1 MNLLE
6 TFKNYLFSQENKPTK
21 VTVKNYLSDINH
33 FIRWYENT
41 FAKTFDPKEVSN
53 PTLNDYRNSCSKI
66 FSPSSLDRHFSS
78 LRKFFQFLLIDGK
91 ISLNPFAVRN
101 LQLEVQRDPWHI
113 KDFKDFLYVYN
124 ASRLTIK
131 NYLIDIKQFLA
142 WAQEVTTSVNVLPE
156 IDTKLVEEYKQ
167 RLLGQGNF
175 SPATI
180 NRKLS
185 SLRKYLAWAQ
195 SQGLVRPQA
204 EISNQLNNPAIQ
216 QSSNRPE
223 VRSQKLEARSYLAF
237 PPFRMAQKVSN
248 AFILAL
254 DTGLI
259 IHLAKLI
266 DRIEYGLWK
275 SKGHPVFAKIKD
287 QKSKIK
293 TLASN
298 FQILSPTS
306 NVQRPTSVRNLP
318 KEFYAPLEIST
329 KYFPWYKKAWIT
341 ARYSRPKWYKTYHSY
356 PIAHYLNFAVLIIF
370 LMVIS
375 FSFYNA
381 FFQKGNQLPTLAVG
395 LPTAPPRVLS
405 FQGRLTNNQDTPIS
419 TPSALRFAIYNNVT
433 ATDSGDLSVMLWQ
446 EVDNVTPDQD
456 GIFNVLLGNNTPIPS
471 TLFTQNAA
479 LWLGVTVGQTA
490 ELQPRQQLATV
501 AYATNAETLQG
512 LLPITAAG
520 ATQSNVVLALDSSGN
535 LTIGGS
541 ATPTFQA
548 SGGQFTLSGQGLL
561 LTTNAGSN
569 SNIAVAPNG
578 LGQIDL
584 QKPLQNSTNNNN
596 ITTATGAVEVDDL
609 LAVLATSSGQ
619 SALTINQNS
628 TGPLISASA
637 SGVAKFTVDA
647 SGDLTAAGTTTFG
660 GKTYAW
666 PGSIGANNY
675 ILRAQTDGTLAWV
688 PAASIG
694 NSFWQEL
701 SGALSPVNSGD
712 DFLLGSSSTS
722 SAIFAFTG
730 LKGNQTQASFSGQ
743 LVVMPNV
750 GYGGKVG
757 IGTTTPLV
765 ALDVVGTGRFSTD
778 LTASTGNTSLS
789 NTSGNVTIGNGSG
802 TTAISSSNW
811 GVTSGGAASGLTGL
825 SSSGTITFSGLD
837 ASSFVV
843 TDGSKNLKTSAGAA
857 TSAELASILSDETG
871 GGGVAV
877 FNTSP
882 AITTSLTT
890 GSTSFDL
897 LNTAATTVNF
907 AGGATTKLSLGS
919 STAATVNVPS
929 LSASSAVY
937 TDSSKNLTSTA
948 PTTGTIGYWTRNA
961 GNLYPATTNDTI
973 SATSAAATVATF
985 TTNNPAAT
993 TLTNNT
999 LIQQTGA
1006 GTVTNLLNLTQSAGT
1021 VTNGINLSGTFTNL
1035 INATNFNVTNAGAIT
1050 GVGVNAGSGLL
1061 QGTGGLTLTGTTSI
1075 NDSAG
1080 TNTTSIGGG
1089 TTTGQITI
1097 GGTGT
1102 QTLAIGNGA
1111 GVKTVQLGSNN
1122 TTSTTTLLSGSGGL
1136 SLNASNNQ
1144 PTNINTGTST
1154 GLVTIGNSLAT
1165 AAISTSNWG
1174 VTSLGVASGLT
1185 GLSSSGTITFSGFSG
1200 ANNGG
1205 VIYASSS
1212 GTLSQT
1218 AAGTGTQCLTGGATP
1233 VWAACSSAANN
1244 YWQRVVGN
1252 LSPLNTNDTISATSA
1267 ADTVATF
1274 TSNNAAATTL
1284 TNNTLIQQTGAGTVT
1299 NLLNLTQSSGTVT
1312 NGINISGTFATDL
1325 IKSPTLIV
1333 TNAGAASGLTGLSS
1347 SGTVTLGGATGT
1359 ETLTLGQ
1366 STAGQIINIGAA
1378 TVATGNTQTI
1388 HLGDAAVGTGKD
1400 VITIGNTN
1408 GASSLTSSAGT
1419 GGMTLTN
1426 AATAGT
1432 IFNTATATDDQLALL
1447 PNTGGAA
1454 RFTGTIT
1461 SSDLT
1466 AARTW
1471 TFPNAGGTVAVSA
1484 SAPIGLDAFGNI
1496 SCSTCILGGGT
1507 LWTAGATS
1515 GTTTQTVAQGGT
1527 LTFTAGTGVTTTGSA
1542 GAITFA
1548 IGQAVGTGNSPS
1560 FAGLTLAGT
1569 VSINNNASTN
1579 TTNIGTGSTSGAIAI
1594 GGGSDTLA
1602 IDTTNWDVSSL
1613 GVASGLTGLSSSG
1626 TITLSG
1632 FTAAN
1637 GVIYSSSLGVLHQTA
1652 AGTSTQCL
1660 IGDNGTGAPGWS
1672 SCSAA
1677 ASNYWQ
1683 RLVGNVSPLNLNDT
1697 LSATSA
1703 ADTVATFTI
1712 NNAAATTLTNNTLIQ
1727 QTGGGTVTNL
1737 LNLTQSAGTVINGIY
1752 LNGTFTNLINTSSN
1766 NFKVTNTG
1774 AITAV
1779 GVNSGSGLLQGTGGL
1794 TLTGATSINNNA
1806 STNTTNIGT
1815 GSTSGAIAIGGN
1827 SDTLAI
1833 DTTNWDVSSL
1843 GVASGLTGLSS
1854 SGTITFSGLG
1864 TSAFVVT
1871 DGSKNLTTTAASAT
1885 SAELASILSDETG
1898 GGGVAVFSTSPT
1910 ITTSLTTGST
1920 SFDLLNTT
1928 ATTVNFAGGATALNL
1943 GASTGTLTLNN
1954 PTIATSATSGTL
1966 AVFNTGL
1973 TGTLNLAGAAT
1984 VVNIGAPTGTAS
1996 MSATLTL
2003 GGTNGTIRPATG
2015 ALNLQY
2021 KSGGNAWTTGLTIL
2035 DNTGS
2040 VGIGTTAPVATL
2052 DVRGNSAV
2060 TAVASISG
2068 NTNFAG
2074 LVVYNSGNGD
2084 LITASGSAV
2093 LNGTNTEFKVT
2104 NTGDVYGRDWKDLD
2118 NSSYYMDLNS
2128 TNSLTTAG
2136 KVGIGTIALSNMLS
2150 VTPSQY
2156 NTGTASQA
2164 LTTVTGVSTTFTSAM
2179 IGSQLV
2185 YANGV
2190 SAGTITAVGSTTSLT
2205 VSTSQTVASQTYNIA
2220 YTGLQVDNS
2229 GNVGIGLTSLA
2240 TNAKLH
2246 IYANQSEEKLQLENA
2261 GGSAWQIIL
2270 AGNSADAYTTY
2281 QSTSGSNWSLG
2292 VDYSA
2297 SQSFKISQSSG
2308 LGSSDMFTILTSG
2321 NVGIGTTGPS
2331 YLLDV
2336 SGAGAGAANEY
2347 VARFKN
2353 TTAATHTGVE
2363 IDSLTGYDS
2372 YLALANNNT
2381 IGWDMRYDHGT
2392 GDFQIRSQTD
2402 NTQRFSIDDAT
2413 GYVGIGLPTDT
2424 EPTKNLDIY
2433 SNSTNPSALI
2443 ESGSSGSFPLLE
2455 LSDGRTNGKIWNIE
2469 DGRTLGDLGFYYSG
2483 SSRMLIDTSGNVG
2496 IGATPRQE
2504 LSVGS
2509 YLDLYS
2515 GADNTPTTPSIRASS
2530 ANNLLLD
2537 AYSTGSIYLNND
2549 DGTGGVFFGN
2559 GTAGTTVGRF
2569 TSVGNF
2575 VVGGG
2580 SALATSATD
2589 GFLYV
2594 HGMAGKPTGVATAYT
2609 GSYATTYDTTNNKLC
2624 VRNSAWL
2631 CTAAMTDFAEWAP
2644 AAGAESGDI
2653 VSTTTQPN
2661 PTADDTA
2668 PFMLGK
2674 SQIVYDSKMVGIVS
2688 QYAEDAN
2695 AANGYK
2701 KSDDY
2706 HAVAV
2711 AGRVPVNV
2719 STENGPIVQG
2729 DFLTSSS
2736 IPGVAMKASK
2746 SGEVIG
2752 TATQA
2757 YDNPDPTAIGSI
2769 VVFVNPAWFDPQV
2782 QLADTGNLNLVDNN
2796 ASDTGFTVPHYF
2808 TLNDALGNP
2817 LQRVGEFS
2825 DAAIANLRVGSANIQ
2840 QLTTNSLNVATE
2852 NVTIN
2857 GQNIH
2862 DYITS
2867 IVTDAISNSQFLI
2880 SNGHTVISPLASI
2893 VNLKTNLISPLS
2905 DKPSIALKLENDKLS
2920 ILNGNSATASAVS
2933 SFDNQGNASFS
2944 GQLTSNS
2951 LTTNDATISGTL
2963 HVGKVIADEIVGAST
2978 SATYVTNVTNI
2989 YNSTPSADSNFGLI
3003 AGTASAG
3010 TPSGAF
3016 GQPSTGNYIDV
3027 SSYSGQ
3033 LTYVQNLGAENA
3045 VFGQNLTVFGSTSLS
3060 DTSVVGQLSVNG
3072 SLILA
3077 DNSIDVLGSDL
3088 NLQPLR
3094 QGGISLMGG
3103 LVYFDT
3109 DGNLKVGGNA
3119 EFAKNVTVK
3128 GTLAAGTISPLPGND
3143 LTINLATSSGIENS
3157 KLKIENSEGSNIFAV
3172 NQQGDL
3178 IASGAAMFSKLNL
3191 GLVQPAL
3198 AISPTEVVA
3207 TGSAGTTNIAAYQT
3221 QVTIDNPSV
3230 TDKSL
3235 IYITPTSNT
3244 NNQVLYLQKQVPGKS
3259 FTVGLQNQSGYSIPF
3274 NWIIVN

>member
-1 MNLLE
+1 
-6 TFKNYLFSQENKPTK
+6 
-21 VTVKNYLSDINH
+21 
-33 FIRWYENT
+33 
-41 FAKTFDPKEVSN
+41 
-53 PTLNDYRNSCSKI
+53 
-66 FSPSSLDRHFSS
+66 
-78 LRKFFQFLLIDGK
+78 
-91 ISLNPFAVRN
+91 
-101 LQLEVQRDPWHI
+101 
-113 KDFKDFLYVYN
+113 
-124 ASRLTIK
+124 
-131 NYLIDIKQFLA
+131 
-142 WAQEVTTSVNVLPE
+142 
-156 IDTKLVEEYKQ
+156 
-167 RLLGQGNF
+167 
-175 SPATI
+175 
-180 NRKLS
+180 
-185 SLRKYLAWAQ
+185 
-195 SQGLVRPQA
+195 
-204 EISNQLNNPAIQ
+204 
-216 QSSNRPE
+216 
-223 VRSQKLEARSYLAF
+223 
-237 PPFRMAQKVSN
+237 
-248 AFILAL
+248 
-254 DTGLI
+254 
-259 IHLAKLI
+259 
-266 DRIEYGLWK
+266 
-275 SKGHPVFAKIKD
+275 
-287 QKSKIK
+287 
-293 TLASN
+293 
-298 FQILSPTS
+298 
-306 NVQRPTSVRNLP
+306 
-318 KEFYAPLEIST
+318 
-329 KYFPWYKKAWIT
+329 
-341 ARYSRPKWYKTYHSY
+341 
-356 PIAHYLNFAVLIIF
+356 
-370 LMVIS
+370 
-375 FSFYNA
+375 
-381 FFQKGNQLPTLAVG
+381 
-395 LPTAPPRVLS
+395 
-405 FQGRLTNNQDTPIS
+405 
-419 TPSALRFAIYNNVT
+419 
-433 ATDSGDLSVMLWQ
+433 
-446 EVDNVTPDQD
+446 
-456 GIFNVLLGNNTPIPS
+456 
-471 TLFTQNAA
+471 
-479 LWLGVTVGQTA
+479 
-490 ELQPRQQLATV
+490 
-501 AYATNAETLQG
+501 
-512 LLPITAAG
+512 
-520 ATQSNVVLALDSSGN
+520 
-535 LTIGGS
+535 
-541 ATPTFQA
+541 
-548 SGGQFTLSGQGLL
+548 
-561 LTTNAGSN
+561 
-569 SNIAVAPNG
+569 
-578 LGQIDL
+578 
-584 QKPLQNSTNNNN
+584 
-596 ITTATGAVEVDDL
+596 
-609 LAVLATSSGQ
+609 
-619 SALTINQNS
+619 
-628 TGPLISASA
+628 
-637 SGVAKFTVDA
+637 
-647 SGDLTAAGTTTFG
+647 
-660 GKTYAW
+660 
-666 PGSIGANNY
+666 
-675 ILRAQTDGTLAWV
+675 
-688 PAASIG
+688 
-694 NSFWQEL
+694 
-701 SGALSPVNSGD
+701 
-712 DFLLGSSSTS
+712 
-722 SAIFAFTG
+722 
-730 LKGNQTQASFSGQ
+730 
-743 LVVMPNV
+743 
-750 GYGGKVG
+750 
-757 IGTTTPLV
+757 
-765 ALDVVGTGRFSTD
+765 
-778 LTASTGNTSLS
+778 
-789 NTSGNVTIGNGSG
+789 
-802 TTAISSSNW
+802 
-811 GVTSGGAASGLTGL
+811 
-825 SSSGTITFSGLD
+825 
-837 ASSFVV
+837 
-843 TDGSKNLKTSAGAA
+843 
-857 TSAELASILSDETG
+857 
-871 GGGVAV
+871 
-877 FNTSP
+877 
-882 AITTSLTT
+882 
-890 GSTSFDL
+890 
-897 LNTAATTVNF
+897 
-907 AGGATTKLSLGS
+907 
-919 STAATVNVPS
+919 
-929 LSASSAVY
+929 
-937 TDSSKNLTSTA
+937 
-948 PTTGTIGYWTRNA
+948 
-961 GNLYPATTNDTI
+961 
-973 SATSAAATVATF
+973 
-985 TTNNPAAT
+985 
-993 TLTNNT
+993 
-999 LIQQTGA
+999 
-1006 GTVTNLLNLTQSAGT
+1006 
-1021 VTNGINLSGTFTNL
+1021 
-1035 INATNFNVTNAGAIT
+1035 
-1050 GVGVNAGSGLL
+1050 
-1061 QGTGGLTLTGTTSI
+1061 
-1075 NDSAG
+1075 
-1080 TNTTSIGGG
+1080 
-1089 TTTGQITI
+1089 
-1097 GGTGT
+1097 
-1102 QTLAIGNGA
+1102 
-1111 GVKTVQLGSNN
+1111 
-1122 TTSTTTLLSGSGGL
+1122 
-1136 SLNASNNQ
+1136 
-1144 PTNINTGTST
+1144 
-1154 GLVTIGNSLAT
+1154 
-1165 AAISTSNWG
+1165 
-1174 VTSLGVASGLT
+1174 
-1185 GLSSSGTITFSGFSG
+1185 
-1200 ANNGG
+1200 
-1205 VIYASSS
+1205 
-1212 GTLSQT
+1212 
-1218 AAGTGTQCLTGGATP
+1218 
-1233 VWAACSSAANN
+1233 
-1244 YWQRVVGN
+1244 
-1252 LSPLNTNDTISATSA
+1252 
-1267 ADTVATF
+1267 
-1274 TSNNAAATTL
+1274 
-1284 TNNTLIQQTGAGTVT
+1284 
-1299 NLLNLTQSSGTVT
+1299 
-1312 NGINISGTFATDL
+1312 
-1325 IKSPTLIV
+1325 
-1333 TNAGAASGLTGLSS
+1333 
-1347 SGTVTLGGATGT
+1347 
-1359 ETLTLGQ
+1359 
-1366 STAGQIINIGAA
+1366 
-1378 TVATGNTQTI
+1378 
-1388 HLGDAAVGTGKD
+1388 
-1400 VITIGNTN
+1400 
-1408 GASSLTSSAGT
+1408 
-1419 GGMTLTN
+1419 
-1426 AATAGT
+1426 
-1432 IFNTATATDDQLALL
+1432 
-1447 PNTGGAA
+1447 
-1454 RFTGTIT
+1454 
-1461 SSDLT
+1461 
-1466 AARTW
+1466 
-1471 TFPNAGGTVAVSA
+1471 
-1484 SAPIGLDAFGNI
+1484 
-1496 SCSTCILGGGT
+1496 
-1507 LWTAGATS
+1507 
-1515 GTTTQTVAQGGT
+1515 
-1527 LTFTAGTGVTTTGSA
+1527 
-1542 GAITFA
+1542 
-1548 IGQAVGTGNSPS
+1548 
-1560 FAGLTLAGT
+1560 
-1569 VSINNNASTN
+1569 
-1579 TTNIGTGSTSGAIAI
+1579 
-1594 GGGSDTLA
+1594 
-1602 IDTTNWDVSSL
+1602 
-1613 GVASGLTGLSSSG
+1613 
-1626 TITLSG
+1626 
-1632 FTAAN
+1632 
-1637 GVIYSSSLGVLHQTA
+1637 
-1652 AGTSTQCL
+1652 
-1660 IGDNGTGAPGWS
+1660 
-1672 SCSAA
+1672 
-1677 ASNYWQ
+1677 
-1683 RLVGNVSPLNLNDT
+1683 
-1697 LSATSA
+1697 
-1703 ADTVATFTI
+1703 
-1712 NNAAATTLTNNTLIQ
+1712 
-1727 QTGGGTVTNL
+1727 
-1737 LNLTQSAGTVINGIY
+1737 
-1752 LNGTFTNLINTSSN
+1752 
-1766 NFKVTNTG
+1766 
-1774 AITAV
+1774 
-1779 GVNSGSGLLQGTGGL
+1779 
-1794 TLTGATSINNNA
+1794 
-1806 STNTTNIGT
+1806 
-1815 GSTSGAIAIGGN
+1815 
-1827 SDTLAI
+1827 
-1833 DTTNWDVSSL
+1833 
-1843 GVASGLTGLSS
+1843 
-1854 SGTITFSGLG
+1854 
-1864 TSAFVVT
+1864 
-1871 DGSKNLTTTAASAT
+1871 
-1885 SAELASILSDETG
+1885 
-1898 GGGVAVFSTSPT
+1898 
-1910 ITTSLTTGST
+1910 
-1920 SFDLLNTT
+1920 
-1928 ATTVNFAGGATALNL
+1928 
-1943 GASTGTLTLNN
+1943 
-1954 PTIATSATSGTL
+1954 
-1966 AVFNTGL
+1966 
-1973 TGTLNLAGAAT
+1973 
-1984 VVNIGAPTGTAS
+1984 
-1996 MSATLTL
+1996 
-2003 GGTNGTIRPATG
+2003 
-2015 ALNLQY
+2015 
-2021 KSGGNAWTTGLTIL
+2021 
-2035 DNTGS
+2035 
-2040 VGIGTTAPVATL
+2040 GIGTTAPVATL

-2308 LGSSDMFTILTSG
+2308 LGLSDMFTILTSGNVGIGTTTPTANLDIGGSGNASISGNLAFNGTGTNYLYMLNNSNLTFASSVGGNGALSNRMTLTNTG